1 MPPPTSSPDNGS
13 APDLSESPPTGE
25 ANLGILDGE
34 VGHDEVNRAIT
45 GADKTILFGQQTRLP
60 HFPED
65 RRLSRLHAGDERV
78 LFFWRV
84 LKKVPA
90 NLRRAL
96 IEAPISITLVQ
107 GDTLLCFRDVR
118 HHQAVHLGRRRRTI
132 YLPELLML
140 QAEECGY
147 DYWAIAEGLI
157 YAGWMLLDYLL
168 LVDVLTDFGHRAMR
182 RKESDPQQGASSE
195 GDDGLTGWNWSG
207 LRLSEPLLRRLVQ
220 DNNRHRRQHPD
231 PGKSEVEEFI
241 AGYRSA
247 LIRVEGLNVWSHE
260 PWEIG
265 RDLFDVDLEQRWAQ
279 MKMERIADIFDY
291 PRMFLFDRD
300 IIHGAARDLATRRR
314 QPLEPKSFADALHDY
329 KDAHRFDRHP
339 LMTEFCRGIVPK
351 PRALFL
357 QTVVEL
363 GVAGLRGF
371 FDAYRHGVPETLDLV
386 HSLWMYLVSLSSD
399 PAGVFAHVGRL
410 RSRARHVDGV
420 EVDGGQVPLSERE
433 IDRHLTGIYVRLDRL
448 PGYRQLARQVI
459 DLGVGAHDELLALIQ
474 NHGLEDADEW
484 ATFKM
489 KKQAIV
495 ACACELLEGMDGEAD
510 HGGVADLAARRR
522 IHEDLQLQVLVSDR
536 PHRFTSD
543 PSAVLMYSR
552 EYRRTL
558 AEFGP
563 ADPDTNSLLASI
575 LIRMDKSERYEEW
588 VELIPGMGPPAV
600 SALYGVL
607 EQISERDERRAP
619 ILQRSRRI
627 LGSILLE
634 KQLRARAQQGA
645 RHAHLQEETEVAQN
659 PTAADDDGAPRF
671 VALHREL
678 LMGANSQAMAEEEEA
693 AAEPAEDD
701 GVGDSDHRKSPD
713 TGSST
718 NPSPDDEEGKVT

>member
-1 MPPPTSSPDNGS
+1 MPTPATPTGSGS
-13 APDLSESPPTGE
+13 AADAYAVTTTAE
-25 ANLGILDGE
+25 ANLGILDGA
-34 VGHDEVNRAIT
+34 VSHDEVNRSIS
-45 GADKTILFGQQTRLP
+45 GANRAILFGQQTRLP
-60 HFPED
+60 HFPDD
-65 RRLSRLHAGDERV
+65 RRLPRIHAGDERV

-96 IEAPISITLVQ
+96 IEAPVSITLVR
-107 GDTLLCFRDVR
+107 GDTLLCFQDVR

-132 YLPELLML
+132 YLPELLMQ
-140 QAEECGY
+140 QAEEKGY

-182 RKESDPQQGASSE
+182 RTDSPEAGE
-195 GDDGLTGWNWSG
+195 DGTRLDWSG

-220 DNNRHRRQHPD
+220 DHNRHRREHPD

-247 LIRVEGLNVWSHE
+247 LIRVKGLNVWSRE

-265 RDLFDVDLEQRWAQ
+265 RDLFDETLEQRWAQ

-300 IIHGAARDLATRRR
+300 IIHGAARDLALRRG
-314 QPLEPKSFADALHDY
+314 QSLEPASFADALHDY
-329 KDAHRFDRHP
+329 RDAGRFDRHP

-351 PRALFL
+351 PKAQFL
-357 QTVVEL
+357 QKVVEL
-363 GVAGLRGF
+363 GAAGLRDF
-371 FDAYRHGVPETLDLV
+371 FDAYSDGEPEALDLI
-386 HSLWMYLVSLSSD
+386 HPLWMYLVSLSSD
-399 PAGVFAHVGRL
+399 PAGVFAHVGQL
-410 RSRARHVDGV
+410 RSRVRRVDGV
-420 EVDGGQVPLSERE
+420 VDENAPGPLTERE
-433 IDRHLTGIYVRLDRL
+433 ILRHLTGICVRLDRL
-448 PGYRQLARQVI
+448 PGYRRLAMEVV
-459 DLGVGAHDELLALIQ
+459 DLGEGAHDELLALIE
-474 NHGLEDADEW
+474 NHGLDEADEW

-495 ACACELLEGMDGEAD
+495 ACACELLEKIDGHD
-510 HGGVADLAARRR
+510 SQQGGVVELAARRR
-522 IHEDLQLQVLVSDR
+522 IHEDEDLQRLLTDR

-543 PSAVLMYSR
+543 PSGVLMYCR

-558 AEFGP
+558 AQFGS

-575 LIRMDKSERYEEW
+575 LIRLDQSDRYEELID
-588 VELIPGMGPPAV
+588 LIPSLGPPAV

-607 EQISERDERRAP
+607 DQISERDERRAP

-627 LGSILLE
+627 LGSILME
-634 KQLRARAQQGA
+634 RQFRAKARQRARSAQAYSEMDRQA
-645 RHAHLQEETEVAQN
+645 SA
-659 PTAADDDGAPRF
+659 PPPPAAITVDDVTIPF

-678 LMGANSQAMAEEEEA
+678 LTGVEFSHRGDSPNDEPGGAGHSDTEDDVEGDVPGDVAEE
-693 AAEPAEDD
+693 
-701 GVGDSDHRKSPD
+701 
-713 TGSST
+713 T
-718 NPSPDDEEGKVT
+718 NGEVAP